1 MANSDPSKARLAK
14 ARKRIASIKAV
25 DIDMASS
32 ALAGVI
38 LEAYSRIGEE
48 TDVSDLSKLGTLIV
62 SACREYRTLLET
74 GELEARMQEIEKAYS
89 IPQNGRGFKYPV
101 T

>member
-14 ARKRIASIKAV
+14 ARKRIAAIKTV

-38 LEAYSRIGEE
+38 LEAYSRIDEE
-48 TDVSDLSKLGTLIV
+48 TDVADLSKLGTLIV
-62 SACREYRTLLET
+62 GACREYRTLLET
-74 GELEARMQEIEKAYS
+74 GELETRLSELEKAHGTARAHRY
-89 IPQNGRGFKYPV
+89 N
-101 T
+101 

>member
-1 MANSDPSKARLAK
+1 MANPNPSIARLAK

-38 LEAYSRIGEE
+38 LEAYSRINEE

-74 GELEARMQEIEKAYS
+74 GELETRLSELEKAHGTTRAHRY
-89 IPQNGRGFKYPV
+89 I
-101 T
+101 